1 MRIRLGR
8 CVRSLVLAL
17 LSCGVAMTGR
27 AYVLGGEWLLK
38 SPDVATNVC
47 PMDTP
52 TISTVATQGL
62 WAYVG
67 ASYWADNRWRGTL
80 LKYRTRQGVMVG
92 ADGLPIYQGGKH
104 GFVSVIRSD
113 EWASDRSSGSFG
125 TKGRLASQAKHSVW
139 LPKDKYVSDD
149 LVELMVD
156 SVESPDF
163 SEQLSEQ
170 LQAKKLQGYAPSE
183 TVQITHAITNGIGAI
198 VHPASIDSISSTLI
212 HTDTS
217 GMVRLIDIE
226 SGRQLM
232 AYLPTQVIGAR
243 LGVDAAWRLY
253 RVFDGERERLIAV
266 GGFGSSHVGLMAIDV
281 SEVLV
286 GGRPKVLYH
295 LTAQQLR
302 YLSYIH
308 APVSLG
314 WVSHQGRRRAVFV
327 FGAGSDG
334 CVEQSCQGALLGSA
348 VYAIDA
354 ISGERVLE
362 WSEDTLPNQHITHD
376 FIGEVSLIDRQ
387 GDGVFEHV
395 YAADLGGQIF
405 RFDKTREHQERATRV
420 FWANDPTNPTS
431 FYQKPIVSLY
441 RTKDYPLY
449 HTKNRQFAV
458 ISIASNGQLP
468 IPQGVGHVYG
478 IFDDG
483 LIDGEDRAVIT
494 SEDLT
499 LIDDDYKT
507 PIAWFG
513 EVART
518 KGWRR
523 VLHINGDTHVIIA
536 NQGAVVPS
544 NQALKKQ
551 GVEALYHLN
560 LLKPAD
566 CPADVISQP
575 KAYCLP
581 FGVCAHHQTGRLFTK
596 RMDNQTVLVS
606 PSTQG
611 FAVGGVMK
619 SVQDDE
625 VIWQVLGVAADDVIN
640 QDSMNADGVMPSSV
654 RLSRVLR
661 ASGWYDVRTVGAG
674 D

>member
-1 MRIRLGR
+1 MRIRFGR
-8 CVRSLVLAL
+8 CVRSFVLAL

-38 SPDVATNVC
+38 SFDAATNVC

-80 LKYRTRQGVMVG
+80 LKYRTKQGVMVG
-92 ADGLPIYQGGKH
+92 ADGLPIYQGGRH
-104 GFVSVIRSD
+104 GFVSIIRPD
-113 EWASDRSSGSFG
+113 EWTSHRSSTSFG
-125 TKGRLASQAKHSVW
+125 TRERLANQAKHSVW

-163 SEQLSEQ
+163 SERLSKQ
-170 LQAKKLQGYAPSE
+170 LQAKQLQGYTPSE
-183 TVQITHAITNGIGAI
+183 TVQITHAIANGIGAI
-198 VHPASIDSISSTLI
+198 VHPASIDSISGTLI

-217 GMVRLIDIE
+217 GMVRLIEIE

-232 AYLPTQVIGAR
+232 AYLPPQVIGTR
-243 LGVDAAWRLY
+243 LGVNAAWRLY
-253 RVFDGERERLIAV
+253 RVFDGRRGRLIAV
-266 GGFGSSHVGLMAIDV
+266 GGFGSSHAGLMAIDV
-281 SEVLV
+281 SEVLM
-286 GGRPKVLYH
+286 GGRPRVLYH
-295 LTAQQLR
+295 LTAQQLK

-314 WVSHQGRRRAVFV
+314 WVIHQGRQRAVFV

-354 ISGERVLE
+354 ISGERILE
-362 WSEDTLPNQHITHD
+362 WSEDTLPNQHIVHD
-376 FIGEVSLIDRQ
+376 FAGEVSLIDRQ
-387 GDGVFEHV
+387 GDGAFEYV

-405 RFDKTREHQERATRV
+405 RFGKTREQQERATRV
-420 FWANDPTNPTS
+420 FWVNDKTSSTS

-441 RTKDYPLY
+441 QARDYPLY
-449 HTKNRQFAV
+449 RTKHRYFAV
-458 ISIASNGQLP
+458 ISIAADGWTLP
-468 IPQGVGHVYG
+468 NRGVGHVYG

-483 LIDGEDRAVIT
+483 LIDGEDKAVIT
-494 SEDLT
+494 SQDLT

-507 PIAWFG
+507 PVAWFG

-523 VLHINGDTHVIIA
+523 VLHINGDTHVVIA
-536 NQGAVVPS
+536 DQGMVAPS
-544 NQALKKQ
+544 HQALKKQ
-551 GVEALYHLN
+551 GIEALYHLN

-566 CPADVISQP
+566 CPADAISQP
-575 KAYCLP
+575 KVYCLP
-581 FGVCAHHQTGRLFTK
+581 FGVCAHHQTGKLFTQ
-596 RMDNQTVLVS
+596 RTDNQTVLVL
-606 PSTQG
+606 PSAQG
-611 FAVGGVMK
+611 FAVSGVMK
-619 SVQDDE
+619 SMQDNE
-625 VIWQVLGVAADDVIN
+625 LIWQTLRVSADDIIS
-640 QDSMNADGVMPSSV
+640 QDVMNADGAALSSV
-654 RLSRVLR
+654 KLSWVLR
-661 ASGWYDVRTVGAG
+661 ASGWYDVRTVG